1 MQARGEGPV
10 RSRRLVT
17 AAAQLAFALGLACQ
31 LAARAEAAVPPAAAP
46 AAQARTAPAAPPP
59 AAPVRFDVME
69 LRVLGNTVLD
79 TRTVE
84 SAVYPF
90 TGPSKE
96 MSDVEAARAALEKA
110 YHDHGFGT
118 VFVDIPEQ
126 TVDEGIVRLR
136 VTEGRLRQV
145 RVTGARYFSGRQI
158 RAEVPAAAAG
168 SVPNLP
174 QLQSQLNQVNAE
186 TRDRVVVPVL
196 KAGPDPGTVDVDLK
210 VDDHMPFHGS
220 LELDNQYTVDTTH
233 LRAAGSLSYD
243 NMFGR
248 MDSLA
253 IQYQVAAESPTE
265 SHVLAG
271 SYALHL
277 AEDGANL
284 ALLYIDSK
292 SDVATLGTLGVLGT
306 GTVYGLRYLQ
316 PLPSKGTAQDVAFE
330 IDYKDFKQSILTT
343 STSGL
348 NTPVDYVS
356 ASASYTLAQRS
367 AAHQLD
373 WTMTASFGVPE
384 VPYNTEQ
391 FADKR
396 YGANPNYFY
405 LRTDGG
411 YTLQLPKGFT
421 AALRLT
427 GQYSVDPLISNEQLA
442 VGGAYSVRGY
452 LEAEELAD
460 SAWRSSLQLG
470 TPPLNLW
477 QSRMHVREFVFLDG
491 ARAFTVDPLPGQPR
505 QVELRSWGAGV
516 NFDAFN
522 GFNGV
527 LTWADP
533 VVAGAVTRAGA
544 STLLFDVKGYW

>member
-1 MQARGEGPV
+1 MQARGEGRV
-10 RSRRLVT
+10 RLGRLMT
-17 AAAQLAFALGLACQ
+17 AAALAFVLCPAGP
-31 LAARAEAAVPPAAAP
+31 AVQAAAP
-46 AAQARTAPAAPPP
+46 AAAAAAAAR
-59 AAPVRFDVME
+59 FNVME
-69 LRVLGNTVLD
+69 LRVLGNTSLD
-79 TRTVE
+79 TRTIE

-90 TGPSKE
+90 TGPDKQ

-158 RAEVPAAAAG
+158 RAEVPAAAQG

-186 TRDRVVVPVL
+186 ARDRVVVPVL
-196 KAGPDPGTVDVDLK
+196 KAGADPGTVDLDLK
-210 VDDHMPFHGS
+210 VDDHVPFHGS

-233 LRAAGSLSYD
+233 LRAAGSFSYD

-248 MDSLA
+248 LDSLA
-253 IQYQVAAESPTE
+253 IQYQAAPESPSE

-271 SYALHL
+271 SYTLHL
-277 AEDGANL
+277 AESGANL
-284 ALLYIDSK
+284 ALLYINSK

-306 GTVYGLRYLQ
+306 GTVYGLRFLQ
-316 PLPSKGTAQDVAFE
+316 PLPAQGTAQDVALE
-330 IDYKDFKQSILTT
+330 VDYKDYKQSILTT
-343 STSGL
+343 SASGL

-356 ASASYTLAQRS
+356 GSASYTLAQRS
-367 AAHQLD
+367 TSHQLD
-373 WTMTASFGVPE
+373 WTTTASFGVPE

-396 YGANPNYFY
+396 YGATPNYFY
-405 LRTDGG
+405 LRTDAG
-411 YTLQLPKGFT
+411 YTLVLPKGFT

-442 VGGAYSVRGY
+442 IGGAYSVRGY

-470 TPPLNLW
+470 TPALNLLKT
-477 QSRMHVREFVFLDG
+477 RVHVREFVFLDA

-505 QVELRSWGAGV
+505 QVELRSWGGGV
-516 NFDAFN
+516 DFDAFN

-533 VVAGAVTRAGA
+533 VVAGSVTRAGA